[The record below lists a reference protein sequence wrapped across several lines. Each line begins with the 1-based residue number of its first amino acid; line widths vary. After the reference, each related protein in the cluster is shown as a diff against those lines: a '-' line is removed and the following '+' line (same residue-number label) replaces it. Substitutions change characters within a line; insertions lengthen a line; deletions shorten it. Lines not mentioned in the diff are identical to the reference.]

1 MQWQA
6 HKSRIINEATNVIWL
21 MPVYNNIILF
31 YKNKKILRVFNLQ
44 DMARNNRLVEEFQ
57 NELSIDTIT
66 IEGLKKQLYFRRQN
80 FVFH

>member
-1 MQWQA
+1 
-6 HKSRIINEATNVIWL
+6 
-21 MPVYNNIILF
+21 MPVYNNIVLF
-31 YKNKKILRVFNLQ
+31 YKNKKILRVFSLQ

-57 NELSIDTIT
+57 NEFSIDTIT